1 MNPLLDH
8 KSISFFSMVRH
19 IFSWLWA
26 IPALAQV
33 SSIHPQ
39 GHSEITY
46 SFNVPDDTA
55 KSGSGPIY
63 FQMNS
68 TRQVQWFALGQ
79 GRQMAGANM
88 FVAYT
93 SGDNVT
99 VSPRSGAGEIEPLY
113 NKDAQI
119 TILNGSGVHDG
130 VITANVRCDT
140 CLKWNGGT
148 ENVNSPSSPWIWS
161 VKYGESLNSLS
172 LSESITQHDDFGAMT
187 VDLKKATGG
196 SSVNP
201 FAQMAQASI
210 SPSEVDPGFAA
221 LQTTLTRK
229 KTAHAVLMV
238 LAFVVMF
245 PFFALGLHLFPSK
258 WTINIHGTFQLL
270 TLTMAIAGFGVGVS
284 LARQIEL
291 VDSYHTILGMI
302 IVPSLVLLQPA
313 MGVLQHQF
321 FRKTGGK
328 GPFANTHRWF
338 GRLMMILGII
348 NVGLG
353 FKLAKAPRG
362 AIIATST
369 VAGVIGMV
377 YIATVSWIGRPKRP
391 NL

>member
-1 MNPLLDH
+1 
-8 KSISFFSMVRH
+8 MVRH
-19 IFSWLWA
+19 IFAWLWA

-33 SSIHPQ
+33 HSIHPQ

-46 SFNVPDDTA
+46 SFNVPDNTA
-55 KSGSGPIY
+55 ESGSGPIY

-79 GRQMAGANM
+79 GMQMAGANM
-88 FVAYT
+88 FVVYT
-93 SGDNVT
+93 SGNKVT
-99 VSPRSGAGEIEPLY
+99 VSPRSGVGEIEPLY

-161 VKYGESLNSLS
+161 VKYGEPLNSVS
-172 LSESITQHDDFGAMT
+172 LSEGITQHDDYGVMN

-201 FAQMAQASI
+201 FAQIARVPI
-210 SPSEVDPGFAA
+210 SPSEDPAFAA
-221 LQTTLTRK
+221 LQRTVKRK

-258 WTINIHGTFQLL
+258 WTVNIHGTFQLL
-270 TLTMAIAGFGVGVS
+270 TLTVVIAGFGVGVS
-284 LARQIEL
+284 LARQIDL
-291 VDSYHTILGMI
+291 VNSYHTILGMI
-302 IVPSLVLLQPA
+302 IVPSLILFQPA
-313 MGVLQHQF
+313 MGVLQHRF
-321 FRKTGGK
+321 FRKTGRK
-328 GPFANTHRWF
+328 GPFAYTHRWF

-353 FKLAKAPRG
+353 FKLAKAPRR
-362 AIIATST
+362 AVIATSI
-369 VAGVIGMV
+369 VAGVIAMV
-377 YIATVSWIGRPKRP
+377 YIVNVSWIGRPRRS